1 MKKGS
6 SSLLGLALVV
16 LLAISGPVSIQA
28 FGGFFGRQAP
38 ERQASP
44 SGDAVVFG
52 LADNKVQ
59 LQVQMDYQDNEDNDD
74 NDDFGW
80 ILPLPAVPTKIDI
93 GSSLLFHTL
102 FQETLPRFVL
112 DIQDDSSTTTNTAT
126 TSSRQGSNNPPP
138 FLVAGQDVCD
148 ATELSNLDCPVQVSG
163 VTRGNDAATLNGVQV
178 WAEGQVGWLD
188 YQVLEG
194 SKEGVIQWLNDNDFN
209 QDGTDT
215 THRNNLLDY
224 YDATNTNG
232 VYVVLKVANSND
244 NNNNNQA
251 SKRSIQPLLIEYD
264 LPAPVNAGTQ
274 VVHKVPTLLSGP
286 TATPRTL
293 QVYFLSDE
301 PNSRATPVN
310 YLDVA
315 LDDAMVDWVGCLGP
329 NSDNQATECYYK
341 DYQNRFAAAIST
353 VSNQTMT
360 TEYAGP
366 ISSVVTTNRQ
376 VAIDI
381 VPADLEESPNWVDY
395 LRHLEQAGVP
405 AIPAVH
411 AIVDHYIPPKV
422 YFDFAPPFQCAQWEH
437 VYQPFRTVSPSMND
451 CYDIFNG
458 GASSNGWTWD
468 PVGLTAE
475 LEANILAPARQ
486 AQADLD
492 TSYQTLTR
500 LYGLLVAP
508 EKTPEPHFVMNT
520 NKPQVSNVHTATA
533 VPMCD
538 LGSPSSL
545 EITIKVTDKEKLT
558 FWQPAVLRCPTWQ
571 KTSPKP
577 VFSESEAHSLASLF
591 SAWGIGNSDGI
602 QVPRDENG
610 LFLYE
615 SIDTALDYGDSLLGT
630 LTRPEGDISNIVQIP
645 GVPAAGTTHI
655 AILDPNDDAWDQPAE
670 EDALNNSSRA
680 SCWTGRMLVS
690 SIMTMLV
697 MAASGSWR

>member
-1 MKKGS
+1 MLKGS
-6 SSLLGLALVV
+6 SLLFLALV
-16 LLAISGPVSIQA
+16 AGSSPTSIQA
-28 FGGFFGRQAP
+28 FGGFYGRQSP
-38 ERQASP
+38 ERQASQ

-52 LADNKVQ
+52 IANNKVQ
-59 LQVQMDYQDNEDNDD
+59 LQVQIDYEDNTNTDD
-74 NDDFGW
+74 DDFGW
-80 ILPLPAVPTKIDI
+80 ILPLPAVPTRVDI

-112 DIQDDSSTTTNTAT
+112 DIQDDSGSSSSTAT
-126 TSSRQGSNNPPP
+126 SRQGSNNPPP
-138 FLVAGQDVCD
+138 LLVANQNVCD
-148 ATELSNLDCPVQVSG
+148 PTELSNLDCPVQVS
-163 VTRGNDAATLNGVQV
+163 VTRGNENDASGGVQV

-188 YQVLEG
+188 YRVLEG
-194 SKEGVIQWLNDNDFN
+194 QKDDVIQWLNDNGYD

-224 YDATNTNG
+224 YDATTNS
-232 VYVVLKVANSND
+232 VYVVLKVANDND
-244 NNNNNQA
+244 TPA
-251 SKRSIQPLLIEYD
+251 TKRSVQPLLIEYD

-286 TATPRTL
+286 SSTPRTL

-301 PNSRATPVN
+301 PDRRATPVN
-310 YLDVA
+310 YLDVQ
-315 LDDAMVDWVGCLGP
+315 LEDAMVDWVGCLGP
-329 NSDNQATECYYK
+329 SSDNQATECYYQ
-341 DYQNRFAAAIST
+341 DYQNRFAAATAS

-366 ISSVVTTNRQ
+366 ITNIGS
-376 VAIDI
+376 VAIDV
-381 VPADLEESPNWVDY
+381 VPADLETSPHWADY
-395 LRHLEQAGVP
+395 LRQLEQAGVP

-411 AIVDHYIPPKV
+411 AVIDQYIPPKV
-422 YFDFAPPFQCAQWEH
+422 FFDFAPPFQCAQWDH

-458 GASSNGWTWD
+458 ASNGWTWD

-475 LEANILAPARQ
+475 LEATILAPARR
-486 AQADLD
+486 AQMDLD
-492 TSYQTLTR
+492 TSYQSLTR

-508 EKTPEPHFVMNT
+508 ERTPEPHFVMNT
-520 NKPQVSNVHTATA
+520 NKPKVSNVHTATA
-533 VPMCD
+533 VPLCD

-545 EITIKVTDKEKLT
+545 EITLQVTDKEKMT

-571 KTSPKP
+571 KTSPYP
-577 VFSESEAHSLASLF
+577 VFSKTEAHSLASMF
-591 SAWGIGNSDGI
+591 SAWGIGTSDGI

-615 SIDTALDYGDSLLGT
+615 RIDTALDYGDSLLGT

-670 EDALNNSSRA
+670 DGVLNSISSTSTWTERVVA
-680 SCWTGRMLVS
+680 SFATTV
-690 SIMTMLV
+690 IV
-697 MAASGSWR
+697 VAASGSLW